1 MRKALIGSLM
11 LVAMTMGA
19 KTEGNKGV
27 TPSVLT
33 EVPFT
38 AVHLTDDFW
47 APRIEVNRT
56 VSIPSAFRE
65 CEKNGRFDNFAIAA
79 GLMKGE
85 HRGDFSFDDT
95 DPYKVIEGASYSL
108 AVHYDK
114 HLDHYLDSVIAI
126 IAAAQEPDGYL
137 TTCVTNKCYRLSG
150 WWGRKKWEKI
160 NSHELYNSGHMIE
173 AAVAHYRAT
182 GKRTFLDVAIR
193 NADLICNTFGEE
205 DGKIHRPGGHP
216 IIEMA
221 LCKLYKVTGNEKYLR
236 QARYFVDETGRGTD
250 GHALSE
256 YSQDHMP
263 ILQQTEIKG
272 HAVRAGYLYSG
283 VADVAS
289 LMGDTAY
296 FKALERIWQNMSTKK
311 LFITGG
317 IGSRAQGEGFGPNY
331 ELNSHTAYCETCA
344 AIANV
349 YWNYRMFLATGEA
362 KYMDIVERALY
373 NNVLSGVSLS
383 GDKFFYDNP
392 LESDGEHERQKW
404 FGCACCPGNVTRF
417 IPSVPGYMYAVGGGR
432 GVQNIYVNLYAQ
444 GRAVIPLGKKKV
456 ELEQETDYP
465 WDGKVT
471 IRVKKGGGKFALR
484 IRKPGWIE
492 DRPLNNNLYFKSTHI
507 VSNRSRWTVVLNG
520 DSVTKSD
527 SEFLYTAA
535 ATKTG
540 LEDGYLVLERQ
551 WKKGD
556 KIVIDFEMSVKRTS
570 ANSLAEDLRDKIALE
585 RGPVV
590 YCLEACD
597 QPDKTVFDK
606 YLPNSATF
614 DAHEEKD
621 LLGGVVVIDGKA
633 KKVERSG
640 EVRDVS
646 FRAIPYYTW
655 NNRGPQPMEVWVA
668 ESPVAARPTPL
679 PTLASIAQTFAN
691 RGPIQNDA
699 PESAPVDSWAGG
711 TNDQWEPKR
720 SSDTSKPYHYWWLKR
735 GTQEAISYRWEEPQ
749 LVENVQVYWLDFDHY
764 DGNFRVP
771 ESWALYYETADGQW
785 KEVEDHEPYTVL
797 KDCYNSVSFRRV
809 KARALKIV
817 AKLREGQSGG
827 VLEWK
832 VNHR

>member
-19 KTEGNKGV
+19 KTEGNKDV
-27 TPSVLT
+27 TPSILM

-182 GKRTFLDVAIR
+182 GKRMFLDVAIK

-205 DGKIHRPGGHP
+205 EGKIHRPGGHP

-236 QARYFVDETGRGTD
+236 QARYFIDETGRGTD
-250 GHALSE
+250 GHTLSE

-417 IPSVPGYMYAVGGGR
+417 IASVPGYMYAVGGAQ
-432 GVQNIYVNLYAQ
+432 GVYVNLFAQ
-444 GRAVIPLGKKKV
+444 GNAVIQLGKKKV

-465 WDGKVT
+465 WDGKVI
-471 IRVKKGGGKFALR
+471 IRVKKGGKFALR
-484 IRKPGWIE
+484 IRKPGWLA
-492 DRPLNNNLYFKSTHI
+492 DRPLNNNLYFVDSKI
-507 VSNRSRWTVVLNG
+507 VSNNSRWTVVLNG
-520 DSVTKSD
+520 DSITKGN

-535 ATKTG
+535 ATKTKM
-540 LEDGYLVLERQ
+540 EDGYLVIERQ
-551 WKKGD
+551 WKIGD
-556 KIVIDFEMSVKRTS
+556 KVVVDFEMPVRRIS
-570 ANSLAEDLRDKIALE
+570 ANSLAEDLRDKVVLE

-597 QPDKTVFDK
+597 QPDGTVFDK
-606 YLPNSATF
+606 FVPCSAKIESRF
-614 DAHEEKD
+614 EKD
-621 LLGGVVVIDGKA
+621 LLGGVVTLDGEA
-633 KKVERSG
+633 CKVERSG
-640 EVRDVS
+640 EVSKVK
-646 FRAIPYYTW
+646 FRAVPYSTW
-655 NNRGPQPMEVWVA
+655 NNRGAQPMEVWVA
-668 ESPVAARPTPL
+668 ESPVATRPTPL
-679 PTLASIAQTFAN
+679 PTLAFQALTFAN

-735 GTQEAISYRWEEPQ
+735 GTQEAISYRWEEAQ
-749 LVENVQVYWLDFDHY
+749 LVGNVQVYWLDFDHY

-771 ESWALYYETADGQW
+771 ESWALYYETEDGGW

-809 KARALKIV
+809 KTRALKIV

-832 VNHR
+832 VNCR

>member
-404 FGCACCPGNVTRF
+404 FGCARC
-417 IPSVPGYMYAVGGGR
+417 
-432 GVQNIYVNLYAQ
+432 
-444 GRAVIPLGKKKV
+444 
-456 ELEQETDYP
+456 
-465 WDGKVT
+465 
-471 IRVKKGGGKFALR
+471 
-484 IRKPGWIE
+484 
-492 DRPLNNNLYFKSTHI
+492 
-507 VSNRSRWTVVLNG
+507 
-520 DSVTKSD
+520 
-527 SEFLYTAA
+527 
-535 ATKTG
+535 
-540 LEDGYLVLERQ
+540 
-551 WKKGD
+551 
-556 KIVIDFEMSVKRTS
+556 RT
-570 ANSLAEDLRDKIALE
+570 
-585 RGPVV
+585 
-590 YCLEACD
+590 
-597 QPDKTVFDK
+597 
-606 YLPNSATF
+606 
-614 DAHEEKD
+614 
-621 LLGGVVVIDGKA
+621 
-633 KKVERSG
+633 
-640 EVRDVS
+640 
-646 FRAIPYYTW
+646 
-655 NNRGPQPMEVWVA
+655 
-668 ESPVAARPTPL
+668 
-679 PTLASIAQTFAN
+679 
-691 RGPIQNDA
+691 
-699 PESAPVDSWAGG
+699 
-711 TNDQWEPKR
+711 
-720 SSDTSKPYHYWWLKR
+720 
-735 GTQEAISYRWEEPQ
+735 
-749 LVENVQVYWLDFDHY
+749 
-764 DGNFRVP
+764 
-771 ESWALYYETADGQW
+771 
-785 KEVEDHEPYTVL
+785 
-797 KDCYNSVSFRRV
+797 
-809 KARALKIV
+809 
-817 AKLREGQSGG
+817 
-827 VLEWK
+827 
-832 VNHR
+832 